1 MLHAASSV
9 MTAAALT
16 FSMPNAE
23 PARDATA
30 PAKVAKPAFA
40 FHEIETELIAAT
52 NQARMNH
59 GLAPL
64 TVDHA
69 LMRSARRHTIW
80 MTRSRRLQH
89 TSAPVAENIA
99 MGQRSAR
106 GAIGSWLSSPGHR
119 ANMLSGR
126 YRRLGVAAYRTPEGT
141 IYWCQ
146 QFLN

>member
-16 FSMPNAE
+16 FSMPNAAE
-23 PARDATA
+23 PAKNATV
-30 PAKVAKPAFA
+30 PAKPAFA

-52 NQARMNH
+52 NEARVNH
-59 GLAPL
+59 GLPPL
-64 TVDHA
+64 AVDYA
-69 LMRSARRHTIW
+69 LMRSARRHTAW

-99 MGQRSAR
+99 MGQRSPR

-126 YRRLGVAAYRTPEGT
+126 YRRLGVAA
-141 IYWCQ
+141 
-146 QFLN
+146 

>member
-23 PARDATA
+23 ATRDATA
-30 PAKVAKPAFA
+30 AAKPVFA
-40 FHEIETELIAAT
+40 FHEIETELISAT
-52 NQARMNH
+52 NEARMNH
-59 GLAPL
+59 GLPPL
-64 TVDHA
+64 TVDYA
-69 LMRSARRHTIW
+69 LMRSARRHTAW

-99 MGQRSAR
+99 MGQRSVR
-106 GAIGSWLSSPGHR
+106 GAIGTWLNSPGHR

-146 QFLN
+146 QFLH